1 MKIAADSEIWDE
13 SRGHECTDK
22 PRETLD
28 RAQPV
33 GQRELPSLGPRSL
46 ATLPKRPPWPSTSS
60 STTAYY
66 GLNCQLPVALGTQ
79 TRPIS
84 GPPCQESRWQWLG
97 HQCWVLTGMNADVT
111 PLALCPLTGSSC
123 ICLCSG
129 GSVKGRDELPGAV
142 MCSKGTQV
150 RTATTFSFF
159 SPGDCGVIPGEVG
172 HKHVA
177 GGGGL
182 VKRAAALLRRPG
194 PLLGPFCH
202 L

>member
-1 MKIAADSEIWDE
+1 MYRQAPGDPGQGTARRAKGASQPGPQEP
-13 SRGHECTDK
+13 GHA
-22 PRETLD
+22 P
-28 RAQPV
+28 Q
-33 GQRELPSLGPRSL
+33 
-46 ATLPKRPPWPSTSS
+46 RPPWPSTGS

-84 GPPCQESRWQWLG
+84 GPPCQESRWQWLS

-172 HKHVA
+172 DKHVA
-177 GGGGL
+177 GGGGGL